1 MRINYFRLLLICAFS
16 TTPLTSFFPASAEA
30 APSAP
35 AGPDGLTGSQIQRL
49 ESGDILVRVEPGTSS
64 IKTVT
69 SIGEVAASAAD
80 VYLLTTD
87 FKNYARIYDSIASVQ
102 VEPQTAREVEATFQ
116 LRTPW
121 PLPWR
126 TVTTLTRLDP
136 AHFAFRWRR
145 TAGSMRLYDGRM
157 QADPLD
163 DHHCLVFYSAR
174 VDPGFGWLPGWFV
187 TWGQGYVLPSII
199 RAIRQTL
206 AVRTGPYWA
215 SGVQRPPFGAPLASA
230 S

>member
-1 MRINYFRLLLICAFS
+1 MLLICAFTFAPLVS
-16 TTPLTSFFPASAEA
+16 PCPGSADATPSPSV
-30 APSAP
+30 AP
-35 AGPDGLTGSQIQRL
+35 DVLTGRQLRRL
-49 ESGDILVRVEPGTSS
+49 ENGDILVRVEPGTSP

-69 SIGEVAASAAD
+69 SIGEVDASAAD
-80 VYLLTTD
+80 VYRLTTD
-87 FKNYARIYDSIASVQ
+87 FKNYARIYDSIDSVH
-102 VEPQTAREVEATFQ
+102 VEPETDQVVEATFC

-136 AHFAFRWRR
+136 DHFAFRWRR
-145 TAGSMRLYDGRM
+145 TAGSMRIYEGRM
-157 QADPLD
+157 QAEPLD

-206 AVRTGPYWA
+206 TVRTGPYWA
-215 SGVQRPPFGAPLASA
+215 SGVQRPPFGVPLASA